1 MYLISKGDQ
10 VVFDGYARVG
20 RSEVSLELL
29 SEMKES
35 DVVPDR
41 FVLSSALSTCSILGF
56 VEEMVNWKPDA
67 FACRTSV
74 LTSCASLE
82 RSFDD
87 ARRVFNNVPDCNVI
101 GYNAMIEG
109 DSRHE
114 NLSEALDLFRE
125 TGLKTLTRAYIFAGC
140 VLIYV
145 YSKCSSTYTFDAR
158 LVFDEIPEKDIVVWN
173 ALLFGY
179 TQVSENGTALKLSRT
194 STFMSK
200 TGQTHLWH

>member
-1 MYLISKGDQ
+1 
-10 VVFDGYARVG
+10 
-20 RSEVSLELL
+20 
-29 SEMKES
+29 
-35 DVVPDR
+35 
-41 FVLSSALSTCSILGF
+41 
-56 VEEMVNWKPDA
+56 MVNWKPDA

-82 RSFDD
+82 ALKLGRQIHGYTIKTNLYKDEFVNNGLIDMKRSFDD

-125 TGLKTLTRAYIFAGC
+125 IGLKTLTRAYIFAGC
-140 VLIYV
+140 VVIYV
-145 YSKCSSTYTFDAR
+145 YSKCSSTFDSR